1 MWHRQYST
9 KYSPTFNMIVGE
21 YSVKYCRSHKTL
33 LWIWIMLCFVPFLRR
48 QCHSK
53 PLSIII
59 FLDLLFQEIKYT
71 LVHCVCHMIRHSSM
85 SQSYSS
91 IEKIMYLTHNLIPW
105 TVIIYKT
112 FFHVMLKLFFIFY
125 FFLSM
130 RLLTR
135 CGGSYAMNVKCI
147 CHCQNFLKPKKG
159 FVINGSYFRVC
170 FCCGES
176 VGWWDGVVVAKW
188 HGYILSLVALCPL
201 PTTHWLAVSVVLLS
215 LLSCY
220 ESYCVATYFG
230 WVKFF

>member
-112 FFHVMLKLFFIFY
+112 FFHVMLKLVF
-125 FFLSM
+125 FFLFSFPWGRWQDVGVLM
-130 RLLTR
+130 PWMWNA
-135 CGGSYAMNVKCI
+135 YAIVKTSSN
-147 CHCQNFLKPKKG
+147 QRR
-159 FVINGSYFRVC
+159 S
-170 FCCGES
+170 S
-176 VGWWDGVVVAKW
+176 
-188 HGYILSLVALCPL
+188 
-201 PTTHWLAVSVVLLS
+201 
-215 LLSCY
+215 
-220 ESYCVATYFG
+220 
-230 WVKFF
+230 